1 MNIRQFEYVLAVA
14 KYRHF
19 EMAAEKCFATQSTLS
34 TMISRFEKELNISV
48 FDRKKK
54 PIGLTAE
61 GELIISQLKKIV
73 REIEHLEE
81 LKQEIKGEVKGQLS
95 ISVIP
100 TIAPFLLPRFLQGFA
115 KGFPDL
121 EIQVREQTTE
131 EIIRNIKRREL
142 DVGILS
148 IPVEDKELKELTL
161 YDEPFVF
168 YDAAEVLNPELT
180 IDQLDVG
187 NLCLLE
193 EGHCMRTQIINL
205 CDMHKKQLH
214 QMLNFEY
221 KAGSIDSLMRFVK
234 ANQATTL
241 LPHLATI
248 DMNSEELGHVR
259 TFIDPVPY
267 RTVGIVVHRHF
278 VKKNLLKRLQSSI
291 TKVIDPLL
299 PDIKVKGQQ
308 LDPI

>member
-1 MNIRQFEYVLAVA
+1 MNIRQFEYILAVA
-14 KYRHF
+14 KHRHF
-19 EMAAEKCFATQSTLS
+19 ELAAEKCFITQSTLS
-34 TMISRFEKELNISV
+34 TMISRFEKEMGIQV

-61 GELIISQLKKIV
+61 GKMVIAQLKKIV
-73 REIEHLEE
+73 WEIEHLEE
-81 LKQEIKGEVKGQLS
+81 LTQEIKGEVKGALS
-95 ISVIP
+95 MAVIP
-100 TIAPFLLPRFLQGFA
+100 TIAPFLLPRFLQAFA
-115 KGFPDL
+115 GKFPDL
-121 EIQVREQTTE
+121 QIQVREQTTE
-131 EIIRNIKRREL
+131 EIIRNIRRREL
-142 DVGILS
+142 DIGILS
-148 IPVEDKELKELTL
+148 IPVEDKDLIEVEL

-168 YDAAEVLNPELT
+168 YDAAEVVKPELA
-180 IDQLDVG
+180 IDQLDVT

-241 LPHLATI
+241 LPHLATVE
-248 DMNSEELGHVR
+248 MSPEEMHHVR
-259 TFIDPVPY
+259 TFLDPVPY
-267 RTVGIVVHRHF
+267 RTVGLVVHRHF
-278 VKKNLLKRLQSSI
+278 VKKKLLGRLKESI
-291 TKVIDPLL
+291 INAIEPHL
-299 PDIKVKGQQ
+299 PEITIKGQQ